1 VTVAQ
6 DRRRA
11 VRTRIALLAAAVL
24 VLVLVRAF
32 VAEPV
37 RVSGDSMAPTLRSGD
52 VVLVARHGGLRAGQL
67 VLLREP
73 GDGGPVVK
81 RLVAVDGQTVEIRD
95 AYLYVD
101 GVRVDEPY
109 VDHSRIDGVYFG
121 PSRVPEGSV
130 FVLGDSR
137 DGSIDSR
144 VFGPVRT
151 DAVTGRVLL
160 RLWPRRGEVGA
171 GSRFGMVFA
180 MTWNPG
186 RPLRGRSRW

>member
-1 VTVAQ
+1 VTVAPT
-6 DRRRA
+6 RRRA
-11 VRTRIALLAAAVL
+11 VRARIALLAAAVL

-32 VAEPV
+32 VAQPV
-37 RVSGDSMAPTLRSGD
+37 RVSGDSMAPTLHSGD
-52 VVLVARHGGLRAGQL
+52 VVLVGRPGDLRIGQL
-67 VLLREP
+67 LLLREP
-73 GDGGPVVK
+73 DDGSTVVK
-81 RLVAVDGQTVEIRD
+81 RLVAVGGQTVEIRD

-137 DGSIDSR
+137 NGSIDSR

-151 DAVTGRVLL
+151 EAVTGRVVL
-160 RLWPRRGEVGA
+160 RIWPPVRAFSPHQVK
-171 GSRFGMVFA
+171 S
-180 MTWNPG
+180 
-186 RPLRGRSRW
+186 

>member
-1 VTVAQ
+1 VTVAPT
-6 DRRRA
+6 RRRA

-52 VVLVARHGGLRAGQL
+52 VVLVARHGGLRVGQL

-73 GDGGPVVK
+73 DDGGPVVK
-81 RLVAVDGQTVEIRD
+81 RLVAVGGQTVEIRD

-121 PSRVPEGSV
+121 PSRGAGGV
-130 FVLGDSR
+130 D
-137 DGSIDSR
+137 
-144 VFGPVRT
+144 VR
-151 DAVTGRVLL
+151 ARRLPGRVDRLAGL
-160 RLWPRRGEVGA
+160 RSGADGRGDG
-171 GSRFGMVFA
+171 
-180 MTWNPG
+180 PG
-186 RPLRGRSRW
+186 RAPALAARAVRSAGAARGLACSLP

>member
-1 VTVAQ
+1 MTVAPV
-6 DRRRA
+6 RRRA
-11 VRTRIALLAAAVL
+11 VRVRAALVAAAVL

-37 RVSGDSMAPTLRSGD
+37 RVDGDSMAPTVRSGD
-52 VVLVARHGGLRAGQL
+52 VVLVSRTGQPRVGQL
-67 VLLREP
+67 LLLRDP
-73 GDGGPVVK
+73 TGGGPVVK
-81 RLVAVDGQTVEIRD
+81 RLVAVGGQTVEIRD

-144 VFGPVRT
+144 IFGAVRA
-151 DAVTGRVLL
+151 DAVTGRVVL
-160 RLWPRRGEVGA
+160 RLWPPVR
-171 GSRFGMVFA
+171 
-180 MTWNPG
+180 
-186 RPLRGRSRW
+186 